1 MVGWR
6 LKNSSSEGFS
16 ACVAQLLPCRPPDM
30 PPRYGTAVGVED
42 ALRAVGQWVCCGG
55 DGLMVGLDDL
65 GGRFQP

>member
-1 MVGWR
+1 MCGP
-6 LKNSSSEGFS
+6 
-16 ACVAQLLPCRPPDM
+16 QLLPCRPPDM

-65 GGRFQP
+65 GGHFQP